1 MKTSLQKAGKT
12 PFIKKWK
19 KTNFS
24 FWYGENGKKG
34 FKQAMEEELEQ
45 GNSEIMEAP
54 HISEEEFVKVINN
67 MQNGKASG
75 IDNISA
81 ELMKSL
87 IKNDEIRRYLLKCFN
102 KALTEEVHED
112 WLLSRTT
119 MIPKNNKPKI
129 MEHRPIAVTVNS
141 SKIICSILRKKI
153 EEFLEEKDIK
163 YENQFGFTAGGRV
176 EHCLYILDYIANMTY
191 ESKSRKHKSLYF
203 AFIDFKKAYDSI
215 DRKRLIEVLIKFKI
229 NPQIIDLIVQMY
241 EGDSTIIQLGRM
253 RKKIEVTGGIRQG
266 CCISTLLFKMV
277 TFTMIDDLREQAK
290 KYQVG
295 EFMDNSLWLADDAT
309 LIADSLPN
317 LLDLLKVLKETGK
330 KNGLEINI
338 EKNKIM
344 KIRGPDIGDKV
355 GELEVV
361 KETRYLGVQVGGRG
375 RNIFEK
381 ENKKLLEKAEE
392 KVNALLAQ
400 IKKSADRVIVGK
412 AIWKLMAIPAILFG
426 RAVIPTSNTQIEKLQ
441 RLENRVWRYL
451 LGIGGYSTI
460 ESLRG
465 EMGASMVKSR
475 VMETMLS
482 YAMDTL
488 TGKFQD
494 VKKMMLHTI
503 SSEKGRWFKAINGYR
518 EELRISWED
527 LQKIDKSTLKNMI
540 KAYDTDKWIEGMTEK
555 ISLRY
560 YIQEKGKI
568 GYENC
573 YRNNSNSIFLAR
585 ARTNTLKLEEHKG
598 RGIPGYDKT
607 CKLCRESEEDIV
619 HFTID
624 CKKLEKV
631 RNYNLIDNELNSSEE
646 KMKTLLFRNSNFQE
660 IGYMIKKLWEER
672 RELLEIYKARS
683 KKTNQDFTGYSNI
696 TPQRDK
702 CVSDPGPRK
711 GGCVY
716 PIPRYRNLS
725 VGRG

>member
-1 MKTSLQKAGKT
+1 MER
-12 PFIKKWK
+12 
-19 KTNFS
+19 TNFS
-24 FWYGENGKKG
+24 FWYGEDGKKG
-34 FKQAMEEELEQ
+34 LKQLMEEEMELH
-45 GNSEIMEAP
+45 NSEIMEAP
-54 HISEEEFVKVINN
+54 IISEEEFVQTIND
-67 MQNGKASG
+67 MHNGKASG
-75 IDNISA
+75 IDNIPA

-87 IKNDEIRRYLLKCFN
+87 IRNDDIRKYLLKCFN

-153 EEFLEEKDIK
+153 EEFLEERGIK

-176 EHCLYILDYIANMTY
+176 EHCFYILDYIANMTY
-191 ESKSRKHKSLYF
+191 ESQSRKHKSLYF

-215 DRKRLIEVLIKFKI
+215 NRKRLIEVLVKFKI

-277 TFTMIDDLREQAK
+277 TFTIIDDLRELGK
-290 KYQVG
+290 KYHIG

-317 LLDLLKVLKETGK
+317 LLELLEILKKTGK

-338 EKNKIM
+338 EKTKIM
-344 KIRGPDIGDKV
+344 KVRGPDIEDMV

-361 KETRYLGVQVGGRG
+361 KETKYLGVQIGGRG

-441 RLENRVWRYL
+441 RIENRVWRYL
-451 LGIGGYSTI
+451 LGIGGYSTV
-460 ESLRG
+460 EALRG
-465 EMGASMVKSR
+465 EMGASMVR
-475 VMETMLS
+475 
-482 YAMDTL
+482 
-488 TGKFQD
+488 
-494 VKKMMLHTI
+494 
-503 SSEKGRWFKAINGYR
+503 
-518 EELRISWED
+518 
-527 LQKIDKSTLKNMI
+527 
-540 KAYDTDKWIEGMTEK
+540 
-555 ISLRY
+555 
-560 YIQEKGKI
+560 
-568 GYENC
+568 
-573 YRNNSNSIFLAR
+573 
-585 ARTNTLKLEEHKG
+585 
-598 RGIPGYDKT
+598 
-607 CKLCRESEEDIV
+607 
-619 HFTID
+619 
-624 CKKLEKV
+624 
-631 RNYNLIDNELNSSEE
+631 
-646 KMKTLLFRNSNFQE
+646 
-660 IGYMIKKLWEER
+660 
-672 RELLEIYKARS
+672 
-683 KKTNQDFTGYSNI
+683 
-696 TPQRDK
+696 
-702 CVSDPGPRK
+702 
-711 GGCVY
+711 
-716 PIPRYRNLS
+716 
-725 VGRG
+725 